1 VRTYR
6 IAISLLVV
14 LGLLGPLAVSA
25 VGHPLQKLQ
34 VDIVRAGMAGSHSLR
49 VDLATAGLNAQV
61 ADPAELAL
69 DTRVGDRAIHVALPL
84 GRMPSRFPVVLDL
97 AAGTVRVAGVT
108 IGSFQPV
115 LPFQDN
121 MRIPIVATVSQGT
134 SAAAAHTTV
143 IVPLP
148 TVIVPGFLNELSRP
162 DGDLMAALARQG
174 YRDLGPAP
182 TLFWYR
188 YESRQCSLE
197 VGGRDLA
204 DYVRQ
209 IVLPSTYASKINV
222 VGYSLGGLL
231 ARWNVAYDVDGWGKL
246 VNRLLLVGVP
256 NEGTVHAYVY
266 AAYPVITFARTPAV
280 RSMLPTFPY
289 VRAAEGEDW
298 QTPPGSGNPA
308 LAALNER
315 PMPEGIRLFILYGS
329 AAPDSAGGVRTYAGV
344 TGSLP
349 DALFSYGAG
358 DGVVLVESA
367 QGLPMRGGAAV
378 AALAHAVRVN
388 LGAISHRRLLAAG
401 AGEIAA
407 VLTDQFKAPQE
418 GAAVTA
424 PSQQPGPGH

>member
-1 VRTYR
+1 MRAYRT
-6 IAISLLVV
+6 AITLLLV
-14 LGLLGPLAVSA
+14 LGLFGSHAVSA
-25 VGHPLQKLQ
+25 LGHPPEELQ
-34 VDIVRAGMAGSHSLR
+34 VAIVRAGMAGRHSLR
-49 VDLATAGLNAQV
+49 LDLATAGLNAHV

-69 DTRVGDRAIHVALPL
+69 DTQIGNHAIHAALPL
-84 GRMPSRFPVVLDL
+84 RRMPSRFPVVLDL
-97 AAGTVRVAGVT
+97 VAGTIRVDGVT

-115 LPFQDN
+115 PPFQDN
-121 MRIPIVATVSQGT
+121 VRISIVATVSQGT

-143 IVPLP
+143 VVPLP
-148 TVIVPGFLNELSRP
+148 TVIVPGFLNELSAP

-188 YESRQCSLE
+188 YESRQSSLE
-197 VGGRDLA
+197 AGGRNLA
-204 DYVRQ
+204 DYVRK
-209 IVLPSTYASKINV
+209 IVLPATYASKINV

-231 ARWNVAYDVDGWGKL
+231 ARWNVAYDVDGWGTL

-266 AAYPVITFARTPAV
+266 ASYPVITFARTPAV

-289 VRAAEGEDW
+289 VRAAEGEPW
-298 QTPPGSGNPA
+298 QTPPGSGNAA

-315 PMPEGIRLFILYGS
+315 PIPEGIRLFIFYGS
-329 AAPDSAGGVRTYAGV
+329 AAADSAGGVRTYAGV

-378 AALAHAVRVN
+378 AALARAVRVN

-401 AGEIAA
+401 AADIAA
-407 VLTDQFKAPQE
+407 VLTDQLKAPQE
-418 GAAVTA
+418 GAVAA
-424 PSQQPGPGH
+424 PSQQPGLGR

>member
-1 VRTYR
+1 MRPYR
-6 IAISLLVV
+6 IAITLLLV

-25 VGHPLQKLQ
+25 VGHPLEELQ
-34 VDIVRAGMAGSHSLR
+34 VAIVRAGMAGSHWLR

-69 DTRVGDRAIHVALPL
+69 DARVGERAIHAALPL
-84 GRMPSRFPVVLDL
+84 RRMPSRFPVVLDL
-97 AAGTVRVAGVT
+97 AAGTIRVAGVT

-115 LPFQDN
+115 PPFQDN
-121 MRIPIVATVSQGT
+121 VRIPIVATVSQGT

-143 IVPLP
+143 VVPLP
-148 TVIVPGFLNELSRP
+148 TVIVPGYLNELSAP

-174 YRDLGPAP
+174 YREHGPAP
-182 TLFWYR
+182 TLFWFR

-197 VGGRDLA
+197 VGGRKLA

-209 IVLPSTYASKINV
+209 VVLPATYASKINI

-231 ARWNVAYDVDGWGKL
+231 ARWNVAYDVDGWATL
-246 VNRLLLVGVP
+246 VSRLLLVGVP

-266 AAYPVITFARTPAV
+266 ASYPVITFARTPAV

-289 VRAAEGEDW
+289 VRAAEGEPW
-298 QTPPGSGNPA
+298 ETPPGGSNPA

-315 PMPEGIRLFILYGS
+315 SMPAGIRLFIFYGS
-329 AAPDSAGGVRTYAGV
+329 AAADSGGGVRTYAGV

-367 QGLPMRGGAAV
+367 QGLPIRGGAGV

-401 AGEIAA
+401 ADGIAA

-418 GAAVTA
+418 DAVA
-424 PSQQPGPGH
+424 GPSQQPGSTH